1 MTVIR
6 SDFEPDVRFVSS
18 VTTEFRANVTTVED
32 HGFNTGDTVRLLI
45 PEEYGMTLN
54 LLTRINVTSS
64 TTFETELNTIDIEP
78 FSAPVFPPSFKE
90 AQTISLNGP
99 VKNIA

>member
-6 SDFEPDVRFVSS
+6 SDFEPDVRFISD
-18 VTTEFRANVTTVED
+18 VTTEFKANVTTVED
-32 HGFNTGDTVRLLI
+32 HGFNTGDTVRLLV

-54 LLTRINVTSS
+54 LLTRINVTSLN
-64 TTFETELNTIDIEP
+64 TFETELNTLDIEP
-78 FSAPVFPPSFKE
+78 FSAPAFPPSFRE

>member
-1 MTVIR
+1 MTVQ
-6 SDFEPDVRFVSS
+6 SDFEPDVRFISDM
-18 VTTEFRANVTTVED
+18 TTEFRANVTTVAD
-32 HGFNTGDTVRLLI
+32 HGFNTGDTVRILI

-54 LLTRINVTSS
+54 TLTRIDVTSS
-64 TTFETELNTIDIEP
+64 NTFETELNTMDITP

>member
-6 SDFEPDVRFVSS
+6 SDFEPDVRFISD
-18 VTTEFRANVTTVED
+18 VTTEFKANVTTVED
-32 HGFNTGDTVRLLI
+32 HGFNTGDTVRLLV

-54 LLTRINVTSS
+54 LLTRINVTSLN
-64 TTFETELNTIDIEP
+64 TFETELNTLDIEP
-78 FSAPVFPPSFKE
+78 FSAPAFPPSFRE
-90 AQTISLNGP
+90 AQTISLNGQ

>member
-6 SDFEPDVRFVSS
+6 SDFEPDVRFISS
-18 VTTEFRANVTTVED
+18 VSTEFRANVTTFSD

-64 TTFETELNTIDIEP
+64 TTFETELNTLDIEP
-78 FSAPVFPPSFKE
+78 FSAPAFPPPFKE

>member
-6 SDFEPDVRFVSS
+6 SDFEPDVRFISS
-18 VTTEFRANVTTVED
+18 VTTEFRANVTTLED
-32 HGFNTGDTVRLLI
+32 HGFNTGDTVRLLV
-45 PEEYGMTLN
+45 PAEYGMTLN

-64 TTFETELNTIDIEP
+64 TTFETELNTLDIEP
-78 FSAPVFPPSFKE
+78 FSAPSFPPSFKE